1 MSSSDARLTLPRR
14 SLLSLG
20 LAALGAELLRRGVGD
35 ARAADP
41 RPRAAADALIVLWMS
56 GGPSHLDTFDPKP
69 GRKVMGPLKAI
80 GTSVPGL
87 QIGEHL
93 PLLAQQANR
102 VAFLR
107 GLSSKEGSHE
117 RASYLGHTG
126 YSPNPTAAYPSL
138 GAWAS
143 QALGAHDPELPA
155 YVSLAGP
162 GGDAGFFGAGH
173 APFIVSSPGEAPDD
187 TNPGVSEARFA
198 RRTRALSLL
207 EDGFAARTRAPVITE
222 RRAVYDRAFRL
233 MRSPKLRA
241 FDLDGEPAASRA
253 AYGDT
258 AFGRGCLTARRLV
271 EAGVRVTEVTL
282 DGWDTHQDNFPRV
295 KALCS
300 TLDPAISA
308 LLRDLSDRSLLDR
321 TLVLCMGEFGR
332 TPTISA
338 DDGRDHHPAAF
349 SALLAGGG
357 LRGGVVVGQT
367 DEDGEQVIS
376 EKLRVADVFATL
388 ASRLGLDP
396 LQMAE
401 APSGRPVTLT
411 DGGKVIDKLLR

>member
-20 LAALGAELLRRGVGD
+20 LAALGAAALRRDTGD

-41 RPRAAADALIVLWMS
+41 RPKAAADTLIILWLN

-80 GTSVPGL
+80 STSVPGL

-117 RASYLGHTG
+117 RAAYLGHTG

-138 GAWAS
+138 GSWAS
-143 QALGAHDPELPA
+143 QSLGARDPELPA
-155 YVSLAGP
+155 YVSLGGP
-162 GGDAGFFGAGH
+162 GGEPGFFGAGH
-173 APFIVSSPGEAPDD
+173 APFIVTSPGQAPDD
-187 TNPGVSEARFA
+187 TSSGVSDARFS
-198 RRTRALSLL
+198 RRTKALSLL
-207 EDGFAARTRAPVITE
+207 EEGFAARTKAPVVAE
-222 RRAVYDRAFRL
+222 RRAVYDRAFKL
-233 MRSPKLRA
+233 MRSPRLRA
-241 FDLDGEPAASRA
+241 FDLEGEPAAARA

-258 AFGRGCLTARRLV
+258 PFGRGCLTARRLV
-271 EAGVRVTEVTL
+271 EVGVRVAEVTL
-282 DGWDTHQDNFPRV
+282 DGWDTHQDNFGRV
-295 KALCS
+295 KKLCG
-300 TLDPAISA
+300 TLDPALSA
-308 LLRDLSDRSLLDR
+308 LLRDLADRSILDR

-332 TPTISA
+332 TPKIS
-338 DDGRDHHPAAF
+338 DEDGRDHHPSAF
-349 SALLAGGG
+349 TALLAGGG
-357 LRGGVVVGQT
+357 VRGGTVVGQT
-367 DEDGEQVIS
+367 DEDGAQVVS
-376 EKLRVADVFATL
+376 EKLRMADVFATV

-411 DGGKVIDKLLR
+411 EGGKVIEKLFR